1 MATSAGATR
10 AADTIT
16 FAHNS
21 ERQFARLLDFY
32 RVEWEY
38 EPTAFPIEWDA
49 TGHAVQHFRPDFYL
63 PRFGLYIEI
72 TTLNQRL
79 VTKKNRKVRRLRELY
94 PDVRIKVLYQRDYL
108 SLLAKY
114 GLEPPS
120 QMLDPTEGTGPAGE
134 GKSAPAGEDTA
145 TRAAEA
151 GEPSSGRRRPARP
164 APGGSGGPESG
175 GQGSGRQG
183 SGGSADRRRTPERSG
198 GTPGQAGGT
207 PGQAGRR
214 PGRAGGASGQTG
226 GTPGQAS
233 EASGHAGGTPGR
245 AGGTPGHAGG
255 AVERARAAGRPRV
268 VPDPPGPVPPLP
280 ADPALVRLAQVL
292 LPAERAHR
300 RGPAI
305 AKRAG

>member
-10 AADTIT
+10 PADTIT

-49 TGHAVQHFRPDFYL
+49 AGHAVQHFRPDFYL
-63 PRFGLYIEI
+63 PRFDLYIEI

-94 PDVRIKVLYQRDYL
+94 PDVHIKVLYQRDYL
-108 SLLAKY
+108 SLLVKY

-120 QMLDPTEGTGPAGE
+120 QMLDPATDGAAPAGPAGE
-134 GKSAPAGEDTA
+134 GKPTLAGVS
-145 TRAAEA
+145 RAARA
-151 GEPSSGRRRPARP
+151 A
-164 APGGSGGPESG
+164 
-175 GQGSGRQG
+175 
-183 SGGSADRRRTPERSG
+183 ERSG
-198 GTPGQAGGT
+198 GAVEQP
-207 PGQAGRR
+207 R
-214 PGRAGGASGQTG
+214 GAVHQ
-226 GTPGQAS
+226 
-233 EASGHAGGTPGR
+233 
-245 AGGTPGHAGG
+245 AGG
-255 AVERARAAGRPRV
+255 AVERVRAAGRPRV

-280 ADPALVRLAQVL
+280 ADPELVRLAQVL

-300 RGPAI
+300 RGPAT

>member
-10 AADTIT
+10 PADQRT

-49 TGHAVQHFRPDFYL
+49 AGQPVQHFRPDFYL
-63 PRFGLYIEI
+63 PGFRLYIEI

-120 QMLDPTEGTGPAGE
+120 QMAPSPTPAQGGPALV
-134 GKSAPAGEDTA
+134 PAEPGGTA
-145 TRAAEA
+145 ARARQGIGAVK
-151 GEPSSGRRRPARP
+151 GPAR
-164 APGGSGGPESG
+164 ATVRGPVE
-175 GQGSGRQG
+175 
-183 SGGSADRRRTPERSG
+183 
-198 GTPGQAGGT
+198 
-207 PGQAGRR
+207 
-214 PGRAGGASGQTG
+214 PGRAGERMRER
-226 GTPGQAS
+226 P
-233 EASGHAGGTPGR
+233 
-245 AGGTPGHAGG
+245 GG
-255 AVERARAAGRPRV
+255 AVERATAAGRPRV
-268 VPDPPGPVPPLP
+268 VPDPPQPVPPLP
-280 ADPALVRLAQVL
+280 ADPELVRLAQVP
-292 LPAERAHR
+292 LPAEIAQR
-300 RGPAI
+300 RGPA
-305 AKRAG
+305 AARQAG

>member
-1 MATSAGATR
+1 MATSAEATR

-49 TGHAVQHFRPDFYL
+49 AGHAVQHFRPDFYL
-63 PRFGLYIEI
+63 PRFDLYIEI

-94 PDVRIKVLYQRDYL
+94 PDVHIKVLYQRDYL

-120 QMLDPTEGTGPAGE
+120 QMLDPATEGGAPAAQGAGE
-134 GKSAPAGEDTA
+134 GEPAPAAETQA
-145 TRAAEA
+145 ARAAEA
-151 GEPSSGRRRPARP
+151 AHPSNGGARTPRPARA
-164 APGGSGGPESG
+164 APGSGGPGPKRPGSEHRGPNRPGSERPGSERPGSTAHRSG
-175 GQGSGRQG
+175 QRG
-183 SGGSADRRRTPERSG
+183 PERSG
-198 GTPGQAGGT
+198 GAI
-207 PGQAGRR
+207 
-214 PGRAGGASGQTG
+214 
-226 GTPGQAS
+226 
-233 EASGHAGGTPGR
+233 
-245 AGGTPGHAGG
+245 
-255 AVERARAAGRPRV
+255 ERVRGAGRPRV

-280 ADPALVRLAQVL
+280 ADPELVRLAQVL

-300 RGPAI
+300 RGPAT

>member
-94 PDVRIKVLYQRDYL
+94 PAVRIKVLYQRDYL

-151 GEPSSGRRRPARP
+151 GEPTSGRRRPARP
-164 APGGSGGPESG
+164 APGGSGGPESA
-175 GQGSGRQG
+175 GQGSGRPGSAGQG

-198 GTPGQAGGT
+198 GTPERSRGTPERAGGTPERAGGT
-207 PGQAGRR
+207 PGQAGGR
-214 PGRAGGASGQTG
+214 PGR
-226 GTPGQAS
+226 
-233 EASGHAGGTPGR
+233 
-245 AGGTPGHAGG
+245 AGG

-280 ADPALVRLAQVL
+280 ADPELVRLAQVL